1 MPETLKRYFLHTGS
15 EAWNMF
21 GPTETTIWSAVQRI
35 HDECSHATI
44 GRPIANT
51 QIYITDSQLAPVP
64 AGVPGELCIA
74 GDGVAKGYYKK
85 EELTDLRFID
95 NPFEPGSKLY
105 RTGDM
110 ARWLPGG
117 RIEYIGRID
126 NQVKIRGFRIELG
139 DIESRLSEHPGILE
153 CVVVAG
159 MDNLAAYYTAK
170 HENASLTAREL
181 RHFVKNALPA
191 YMVPSYFI
199 QLDHMPLTPNGK
211 IDRNS
216 LKTIDVTGEPLMEKQ
231 PSRKNIQDTVL
242 AIWQEVLKTS
252 EIEWEDGFF
261 DVGGDSLLAVTVAD
275 RIKHELSCEF
285 SVTDLFEFSSI
296 KNISQYIAEQRMND
310 ASDHVPTEPAAHIA
324 HSTDMSDL
332 PDYYENSVAIIGISC
347 EFRQKIM
354 MNFGRTSETARK
366 ALRFSVKKSSSALA
380 FQRK

>member
-1 MPETLKRYFLHTGS
+1 FLHTGS

-64 AGVPGELCIA
+64 VGVPGELCIA

-85 EELTDLRFID
+85 EELTDSRFID

-139 DIESRLSEHPGILE
+139 DIESRLSKHPGILE

-159 MDNLAAYYTAK
+159 MDNLAAYYT
-170 HENASLTAREL
+170 
-181 RHFVKNALPA
+181 
-191 YMVPSYFI
+191 
-199 QLDHMPLTPNGK
+199 
-211 IDRNS
+211 
-216 LKTIDVTGEPLMEKQ
+216 
-231 PSRKNIQDTVL
+231 
-242 AIWQEVLKTS
+242 
-252 EIEWEDGFF
+252 
-261 DVGGDSLLAVTVAD
+261 
-275 RIKHELSCEF
+275 
-285 SVTDLFEFSSI
+285 
-296 KNISQYIAEQRMND
+296 
-310 ASDHVPTEPAAHIA
+310 
-324 HSTDMSDL
+324 
-332 PDYYENSVAIIGISC
+332 
-347 EFRQKIM
+347 
-354 MNFGRTSETARK
+354 
-366 ALRFSVKKSSSALA
+366 
-380 FQRK
+380 